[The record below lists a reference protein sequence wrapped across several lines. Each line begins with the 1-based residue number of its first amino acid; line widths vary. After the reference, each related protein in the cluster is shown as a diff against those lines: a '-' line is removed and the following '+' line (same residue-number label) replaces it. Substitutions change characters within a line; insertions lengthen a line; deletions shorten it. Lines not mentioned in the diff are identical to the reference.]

1 MRVSLVSSRIVRLH
15 GGKIGVLSEGNGTGS
30 TFYVDLPISKFYQP
44 HPLDDDITNSLKES
58 FAELFAASDSTHTNI
73 TRSSINSV
81 NSISIRNNSS
91 RSTASVKSH
100 GSKTR
105 RSLQSEVDAIK
116 ECVEEDLSDSA
127 SKPFRLGDRG
137 RESSDHSCGFSS
149 SSNNVSP
156 FSANRKQ
163 TSDSAEANPSSPIIR
178 NSEQYVVFYNKRIL
192 IVDDAPTNRKIVNRL
207 LKDKIAHRDE
217 ACNGVEAVAKC
228 SESMQAHIPY
238 DIVILD
244 YFMPELDGPDAA
256 KQMRA
261 LGFRG
266 VIVGVTGNNY
276 ATDIA
281 RFKECGADD
290 VLVKPLDADVFWRL
304 ISGKLHLICIVR
316 LTC

>member
-1 MRVSLVSSRIVRLH
+1 MMYFADVVVVSSRIVRLH

-44 HPLDDDITNSLKES
+44 HPLDDAITESLKES
-58 FAELFAASDSTHTNI
+58 YAELFSASGSTHTNI

-91 RSTASVKSH
+91 RSTTSMKSH

-105 RSLQSEVDAIK
+105 RSLQSDVDAIQ
-116 ECVEEDLSDSA
+116 ECVEEELPDSP
-127 SKPFRLGDRG
+127 SKPFRLGDHG
-137 RESSDHSCGFSS
+137 RELSEDHSFGFSS
-149 SSNNVSP
+149 SNTNSP
-156 FSANRKQ
+156 ISPTRKQ
-163 TSDSAEANPSSPIIR
+163 TSDMSEANPSSPIIR
-178 NSEQYVVFYNKRIL
+178 NSEQFVVFYNKRIL

-228 SESMQAHIPY
+228 LANMRGGIPY

-244 YFMPELDGPDAA
+244 YFMPEMDGPDAA
-256 KQMRA
+256 KEMRA

-304 ISGKLHLICIVR
+304 ISGKFNQ
-316 LTC
+316 